1 MTEVL
6 KALSDPNRRK
16 ILRVLGSGELNAG
29 DIGHNFDLTPPT
41 LSHHLS
47 VLKKADLI
55 RVRRD
60 GTQLIYS
67 LNTTV
72 MQDAAAAILD
82 FIPQEK
88 LQTKEEQS

>member
-16 ILRVLGSGELNAG
+16 ILRALGSGELNAG
-29 DIGHNFDLTPPT
+29 DIGQHFDLTAPT
-41 LSHHLS
+41 LSHHLGI
-47 VLKKADLI
+47 LKKADLV

-82 FIPQEK
+82 FIPLEE
-88 LQTKEEQS
+88 LQSNTETP

>member
-16 ILRVLGSGELNAG
+16 ILRLLGHGELNVG
-29 DIGHNFDLTPPT
+29 DIGHNFEVTPPT
-41 LSHHLS
+41 LSHHLNI
-47 VLKKADLI
+47 LKKADLV

-72 MQDAAAAILD
+72 MQDVAAAILD
-82 FIPQEK
+82 FIPKEQNQ
-88 LQTKEEQS
+88 LKEELN